1 MSIRLQ
7 KLGLRRGRR
16 DVLVDIDAELEAGR
30 RIALCGPNGAG
41 KSSLL
46 GLIAGDLKPRS
57 GSVRLNDQ
65 PPASLSA
72 QALADLRAVL
82 VQQTELA
89 HPFSVGQVAGL
100 GSHDGRAQLAELG
113 LDALADRRYTALS
126 GGEQRLVQL
135 ARVLAQLDAADAHPA
150 WLLLD
155 EPVSH
160 LDLGMAQRVLDAAG
174 HRAARGRGVIAVLH
188 DLERASRWAERL
200 LVLSAGRLIADGSPA
215 EILTSDLVRRVW
227 DLQATVVV
235 EDTGGIRIRPY

>member
-7 KLGLRRGRR
+7 ELGLRRGHRE
-16 DVLVDIDAELEAGR
+16 VLIGIEAELEAGR

-46 GLIAGDLKPRS
+46 GLIAGDLKPDH
-57 GSVRLNDQ
+57 GSVHLNDRS
-65 PPASLSA
+65 PTSLPA
-72 QALADLRAVL
+72 QTLADLRAVL
-82 VQQTELA
+82 VQQTELT
-89 HPFSVGQVAGL
+89 HPFSALQVAGL
-100 GSHDGRAQLAELG
+100 GDSDGHTQLTELG
-113 LDALADRRYTALS
+113 LAGLTERPYTALS

-135 ARVLAQLDAADAHPA
+135 ARVLAQLDAAEADPA

-174 HRAARGRGVIAVLH
+174 RRAARGRGVIAVLH

-200 LVLSAGRLIADGSPA
+200 LVLSAGRLIADGRPA
-215 EILTSDLVRRVW
+215 EVLTSALVSRVW
-227 DLQATVVV
+227 DLRAKVIP
-235 EDTGGIRIRPY
+235 EDGGGIRIRPC